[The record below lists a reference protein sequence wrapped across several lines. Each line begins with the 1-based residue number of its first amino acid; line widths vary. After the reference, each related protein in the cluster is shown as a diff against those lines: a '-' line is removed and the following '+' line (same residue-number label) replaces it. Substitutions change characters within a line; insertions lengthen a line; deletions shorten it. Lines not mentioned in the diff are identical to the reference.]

1 MSETYLNFSTIK
13 REGWSYQISILQYA
27 ADAITLILKNEAG
40 RDRFYCIP
48 VKRSTG
54 IAWKV
59 NKKSI
64 SNDTG
69 NALDAIHFLV
79 NPQNKAYLFA
89 TIRELIFSGN
99 IKEF

>member
-1 MSETYLNFSTIK
+1 MGETYLNFSTIE
-13 REGWSYQISILQYA
+13 REGWSYEISILQYA

-54 IAWKV
+54 ISLKV

-79 NPQNKAYLFA
+79 NPQNKDYLFA
-89 TIRELIFSGN
+89 TILELIFSGN